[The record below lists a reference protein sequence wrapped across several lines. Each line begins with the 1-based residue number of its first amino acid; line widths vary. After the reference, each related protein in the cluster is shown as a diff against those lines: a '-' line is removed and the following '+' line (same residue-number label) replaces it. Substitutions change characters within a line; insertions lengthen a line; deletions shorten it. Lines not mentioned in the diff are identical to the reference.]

1 MRPGSVSSL
10 ARPPSGNL
18 PPLPAPDT
26 SRARERAG
34 QPVVLFDGV
43 CNLCTAGVRFVIERD
58 PAARFS
64 FASLQSDTARRLLA
78 DAGVSA
84 PLPDSI
90 VLLDA
95 AGVHTRSDAA
105 LRIAAG
111 LRLPWS
117 LAAGLRIV
125 PRALRDGVYDFV
137 ARHRYR
143 WFGTRDTCLVPTPEL
158 RTRFLD

>member
-1 MRPGSVSSL
+1 M
-10 ARPPSGNL
+10 
-18 PPLPAPDT
+18 
-26 SRARERAG
+26 
-34 QPVVLFDGV
+34 
-43 CNLCTAGVRFVIERD
+43 IERD
-58 PAARFS
+58 RAARFS

-78 DAGVSA
+78 DAGVAA

-90 VLLDA
+90 VLLDE

-125 PRALRDGVYDFV
+125 PRALRDRVYDFV

-143 WFGTRDTCLVPTPEL
+143 WFGTRDACLVPTPEL